1 MKPRYDLI
9 QSGQLRPEDEAFQLD
24 IAVYKDL
31 NATEEYIRNE
41 NVSEFYKYP
50 CNSLIFHPRD
60 KVIKSLIVK
69 YEIKKNVMNL
79 TFLLQKYGSI
89 EYKHPPMPFQW
100 QWKNDLNFHF
110 RLRIDADNN
119 STGDLM
125 VIGPEGSEKK
135 YGEIKLTDQLRE
147 MNDKIIQFRRV
158 DNQWIFIQLRPDRS
172 RNHGLM
178 QCGALFKVNSC
189 FRFPGFF
196 L

>member
-1 MKPRYDLI
+1 
-9 QSGQLRPEDEAFQLD
+9 
-24 IAVYKDL
+24 
-31 NATEEYIRNE
+31 
-41 NVSEFYKYP
+41 
-50 CNSLIFHPRD
+50 
-60 KVIKSLIVK
+60 
-69 YEIKKNVMNL
+69 MNL
-79 TFLLQKYGSI
+79 TFLLKKYCSI